1 MAFDLYMLY
10 IGKIIVGAEWVVNQF
25 IGMINRVIRGINRI
39 GGLFDKTVK
48 EINDV
53 EFDIDLPDT
62 EVNVKPI
69 VGAIDDDEL
78 AGSSVDIVGGSS
90 NVDTPKSPVD
100 VIRDTNVQSTPETT
114 INQDNSDKDI
124 TINVTVENYAEEVDI
139 DEMVEEINLKLAR
152 EM

>member
-1 MAFDLYMLY
+1 M
-10 IGKIIVGAEWVVNQF
+10 
-25 IGMINRVIRGINRI
+25 
-39 GGLFDKTVK
+39 
-48 EINDV
+48 

-69 VGAIDDDEL
+69 VGDIDDEEL
-78 AGSSVDIVGGSS
+78 AGSSIDETLKMKATESS